1 MDSGIV
7 KKLKFEDLKKRNM
20 ESIAYIDDNISSLR
34 RSEKKYLQKE
44 LKIVIWMLNLLHE
57 SYS

>member
-44 LKIVIWMLNLLHE
+44 LKIVI
-57 SYS
+57 